1 MPKTTKWML
10 LFSALLCLTCVFSS
24 SAQVTY
30 TTNPLPSVPTPESV
44 LGHQPGDDFYLANY
58 DESRAYFHKLAASSN
73 RVKLITVGKTT
84 RGLDWEIAIISSPE
98 NLANLDKY
106 KDISRKLAD
115 GRGLSVAEA
124 HELARQGKAIVH
136 IDGGLHS
143 SEVAGAQQ
151 SINLGYKLASS
162 QNDPEV
168 DAILNSVILM
178 LWPTLNPDGQN
189 EIVGWYRKNLGTTF
203 EVSPLP
209 DLWQEYVGHDN
220 NRDGYMNNM
229 IESQDVTRTEIEWDP
244 VIFYCHHQTAPFP
257 TRIFIPPFVE
267 PISSNIHPLMARWLN
282 ALGTDIAVYLDE
294 HNMPGAVNRVGFD
307 NWYPGFLDF
316 THIFRNSISFFTE
329 TALFRYATP
338 RFYPVDE
345 FPKDQRG
352 LQAEVFYSSPW
363 KGGWWRL
370 RDAVNYMEGA
380 SMAVLDT
387 AAKYHEELMY
397 NRYQAAVDNV
407 SRFTKEPPYAYV
419 VPLEQ
424 RDLFEAATLVQK
436 LMING
441 IEVQESTR
449 TFHANGRE
457 YPQGTWVILM
467 DQPFSPLVKEL
478 FEAQHYPDL
487 RETPNGPPKLPYD
500 VTGWT
505 LPMQMGVQVAPV
517 LEPVS
522 SAERAAL
529 KKIDQFVAPVGTID
543 GTGSVFVLSHRSNA
557 SFKALNAILDGGGRV
572 SFATTETDAPDGAE
586 AGVIVVTG
594 IDRDKLKK
602 ATGDDFLKLK
612 AVGAAPKDA
621 VAVKKA
627 RVGLYRSWV
636 PNIDEG
642 WTRWILENYGFAP
655 VTLRNGDIQAGS
667 LRDHFDAIILP
678 DQKPETIRSGFGP
691 GTVPGMYTGGL
702 GVGGTAALREFVEAG
717 GTLITFNEASLFAT
731 DDLGLPLKNSLAGLK
746 DEEFFC
752 SGCLLRV
759 ELQDSGASAVWGL
772 PHDPIVMFE
781 RGPAFETKDG
791 FRGRILAAYPKEQS
805 PLMSG
810 YLLHPERIQGK
821 AAAVEVQY
829 GKGRVYLFG
838 FRPQW
843 RGQAHGTYKFFFN
856 AIYESQ
862 GLSKPAAA
870 PAKTPS
876 GHVESPAG
884 KPTGASNK
892 AEETDIEYCH

>member
-1 MPKTTKWML
+1 MQKSLKRAIL
-10 LFSALLCLTCVFSS
+10 LSVLTFCVCVFPSA
-24 SAQVTY
+24 AQVA
-30 TTNPLPSVPTPESV
+30 TTVNPSPNVPTPESV

-58 DESRAYFHKLAASSN
+58 DESREYFHKLAASSN

-84 RGLDWEIAIISSPE
+84 RGLDWEIAIISSPG
-98 NLANLDKY
+98 NLANLDKF
-106 KDISRKLAD
+106 KDISRRLAD
-115 GRGLSVAEA
+115 GRGLSTAEA
-124 HELARQGKAIVH
+124 HELAHQGKAIVH

-143 SEVAGAQQ
+143 TEVAGAQQ
-151 SINLGYKLASS
+151 SIMLAYKLVSS

-168 DAILNSVILM
+168 DAILNNVILM

-189 EIVGWYRKNLGTTF
+189 EVVGWYRKNLGTSF

-229 IESQDVTRTEIEWDP
+229 LESQDVTRTEIEWDP

-282 ALGTDIAVYLDE
+282 AMGTDIAAYLDE
-294 HNMPGAVNRVGFD
+294 HGMPGAVNRVGFD

-345 FPKDQRG
+345 FPKDDRG
-352 LQAEVFYSSPW
+352 LRSEVFYSSPW
-363 KGGWWRL
+363 RGGWWRL

-387 AAKYHEELMY
+387 AAKYHEELMF

-407 SRFTKEPPYAYV
+407 SRFSKEPPYAYV

-441 IEVQESTR
+441 IEVQQAAKP
-449 TFHANGRE
+449 FHANGRE
-457 YPQGTWVILM
+457 YAPGTWVILM

-487 RETPNGPPKLPYD
+487 RETPTSPPKLPYD

-505 LPMQMGVQVAPV
+505 LPMQMGVLVAPV
-517 LEPVS
+517 LEPVKP
-522 SAERAAL
+522 ADREAL
-529 KKIDQFVAPVGTID
+529 KKIDQFAPPAGGID
-543 GTGSVFVLSHRSNA
+543 GSGSVFVLSHRSNA
-557 SFKALNAILDGGGRV
+557 GFKALNAILDVGGRV
-572 SFATTETDAPDGAE
+572 SFAPTDSDTPDGSE
-586 AGVIVVTG
+586 AGAIVVSG
-594 IDRDKLKK
+594 IDREKVKT
-602 ATGDDFLKLK
+602 AMAEGSLKLK
-612 AVGAAPKDA
+612 TIAAAPKDS
-621 VAVKKA
+621 VTVKKA

-636 PNIDEG
+636 ANIDEG
-642 WTRWILENYGFAP
+642 WTRWILEKYGFGP
-655 VTLRNGDIQAGS
+655 ITLRNGDIQAGD
-667 LRDHFDAIILP
+667 LRDHFDALILP
-678 DQKPETIRSGFGP
+678 DQAPDRIRSGYGP
-691 GTVPGMYTGGL
+691 GVVPGMYTGGI
-702 GVGGTAALREFVEAG
+702 GEAGTSALREFVRSG
-717 GTLITFNEASLFAT
+717 GTLITFNNASTFAI
-731 DDLGLPLKNSLAGLK
+731 DDLGLPVKNILAGVK
-746 DEEFFC
+746 DEDFFC

-759 ELQDSGASAVWGL
+759 EIQDSGASAVWGL

-781 RGPAFETKDG
+781 RGPAFEAKEG

-829 GKGRVYLFG
+829 GKGRVYLLG

-843 RGQAHGTYKFFFN
+843 RGQSHGTYKFFFN

-862 GLSKPAAA
+862 GLSKPAAEPQKA
-870 PAKTPS
+870 SAPPTPAKKETPAARVDDS
-876 GHVESPAG
+876 DDEPA
-884 KPTGASNK
+884 N
-892 AEETDIEYCH
+892 